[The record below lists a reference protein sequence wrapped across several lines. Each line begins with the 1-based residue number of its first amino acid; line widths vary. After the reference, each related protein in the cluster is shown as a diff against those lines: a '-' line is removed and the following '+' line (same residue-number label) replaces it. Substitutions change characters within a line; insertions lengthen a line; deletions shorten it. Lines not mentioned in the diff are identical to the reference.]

1 MIPPKDLRI
10 FAVPKNHT
18 GIMMKKLANYFFQGL
33 LFVVPIV
40 VTFYVVYLAILW
52 MDNLLPIQVPIS
64 VPWSDDFKLPGL
76 GILIILAVI
85 TFLGYIGTRFV
96 RNPFYIMFEGLME
109 RTPLLKVIYS
119 SVKDLIEAFVGEKK
133 RFNQPVL
140 VTVNN
145 NPSVQRIG
153 FITENDLSELGLS
166 KDKMAV
172 YLPFSYGFNGQ
183 LVIVDAGQ
191 VQKLDA
197 SGTEMMKFVISGGVT
212 DI

>member
-1 MIPPKDLRI
+1 MIPPTELRI
-10 FAVPKNHT
+10 FAVPKNLN

-85 TFLGYIGTRFV
+85 TILGYIGTRFV

-166 KDKMAV
+166 KEKMAV

-191 VQKLDA
+191 VQKLNA

>member
-1 MIPPKDLRI
+1 
-10 FAVPKNHT
+10 
-18 GIMMKKLANYFFQGL
+18 MKKLANYFFQGL
-33 LFVVPIV
+33 LLVVPAA
-40 VTFYVVYLAILW
+40 VTFYVVYLAIIW
-52 MDNLLPIQVPIS
+52 MDNLVPLRVPIT
-64 VPWSDDFKLPGL
+64 VPWSDDFALPGI

-85 TFLGYIGTRFV
+85 TLLGYIGTRFV
-96 RNPFYIMFEGLME
+96 RNPFFLMFEALME

-145 NPSVQRIG
+145 NPVVQRIG
-153 FITENDLSELGLS
+153 FITENDLSELGLE
-166 KDKMAV
+166 KEKMAV

-183 LVIVDAGQ
+183 LLIVDSEN
-191 VQKLDA
+191 VRKLDA

>member
-1 MIPPKDLRI
+1 
-10 FAVPKNHT
+10 
-18 GIMMKKLANYFFQGL
+18 MKKIANYFFQGL
-33 LFVVPIV
+33 LLVVPAA

-52 MDNLLPIQVPIS
+52 MENLLPIRVPIP
-64 VPWSDDFKLPGL
+64 VPGAENFNLPGL

-96 RNPFYIMFEGLME
+96 RNPFFLMFEGLME

-140 VTVNN
+140 VTVNQH
-145 NPSVQRIG
+145 PSVQRIG
-153 FITENDLSELGLS
+153 FVTENDLSQLGLGPE
-166 KDKMAV
+166 KVAV

-183 LVIVDAGQ
+183 LVIVDAAQIQPVG
-191 VQKLDA
+191 A

>member
-1 MIPPKDLRI
+1 
-10 FAVPKNHT
+10 
-18 GIMMKKLANYFFQGL
+18 MKKLANYFFQGL

-40 VTFYVVYLAILW
+40 VTFYVVYLAIIW
-52 MDNLLPIQVPIS
+52 MDNLLPIQVPIA
-64 VPWSDDFKLPGL
+64 VPWSDHFKLPGL
-76 GILIILAVI
+76 GILVILAVI
-85 TFLGYIGTRFV
+85 TIVGYIGTRFV
-96 RNPFYIMFEGLME
+96 RNPFFVLFEGVME

-145 NPSVQRIG
+145 QPSVQRIG
-153 FITENDLSELGLS
+153 FITENDLSELGLG
-166 KDKMAV
+166 KEKMAV

-183 LVIVDAGQ
+183 LVIVDAHQ

>member
-1 MIPPKDLRI
+1 
-10 FAVPKNHT
+10 
-18 GIMMKKLANYFFQGL
+18 MKKLVNYFFQGL
-33 LFVVPIV
+33 LLVVPAA
-40 VTFYVVYLAILW
+40 VTFYVVYLAIIW
-52 MDNLLPIQVPIS
+52 MDGLLPIQVPIA

-85 TFLGYIGTRFV
+85 TLLGYLGTRFV
-96 RNPFYIMFEGLME
+96 RNPFFLLFESLME

-133 RFNQPVL
+133 RFNEPVL
-140 VTVNN
+140 VTINN
-145 NPSVQRIG
+145 NPVVQRIG
-153 FITENDLSELGLS
+153 FITENDLSRLGLGTE
-166 KDKMAV
+166 KMAV

-183 LVIVDAGQ
+183 LVVVDSLQ
-191 VQKLDA
+191 VTKLDV